1 VAQTSP
7 ATEEPTQHIT
17 YGDPLAPEH
26 RANPYP
32 LYQRLRENDPV
43 HRALDG
49 SWVITRWSDGSS
61 ILRDP
66 RFSGSPKWLREDD
79 RRAES
84 NPIRQAGTS
93 LMMFL
98 DPPDHTRLR
107 SLVSKAFTP
116 KRVEGMRP
124 RVQQLVDDL
133 IDKSIETAELDVV
146 GDLGYPLP
154 VSVIC
159 ELLGVPRVDHAT
171 FRSWSADASRLL
183 DGETL
188 DQESQQR
195 GMLAGMQLFQ
205 YFTDLVEERRPNPG
219 SDLLSAMI
227 AAEEAG
233 DRLTH
238 PELITTA
245 TLLFVAG
252 HETTTNLIGNAVLAL
267 LRTPDQLEHLRW
279 DPSLIRSAIEELLRY
294 DSPVQFTARI
304 ATTDLEVDGTRIA
317 AGEQLAVIIGACN
330 RDQAHFPDP
339 DRLDL
344 GREDAHHHLSFAA
357 GAHYCLGAALARLEA
372 QVAIGTLVR
381 RLQNLELVSTEP
393 RYRDHFVL
401 RGVHELRVAFSP
413 AQPGSPA
420 SPPSP
425 ATR

>member
-1 VAQTSP
+1 VAHTTHP
-7 ATEEPTQHIT
+7 AREPTQHIT

-26 RANPYP
+26 RANPYV
-32 LYQRLRENDPV
+32 LYHRVRENDPV

-49 SWVITRWSDGSS
+49 SWVISRWADGSA
-61 ILRDP
+61 ILRDA

-79 RRAES
+79 KRAES
-84 NPIRQAGTS
+84 NPIRQAGTA
-93 LMMFL
+93 LLMFL

-116 KRVEGMRP
+116 RRVESMRP
-124 RVQQLVDDL
+124 RVQQLVDAR
-133 IDKSIETAELDVV
+133 IDKVIETGEMDVI

-159 ELLGVPRVDHAT
+159 ELLGVPGGDHAT
-171 FRSWSADASRLL
+171 FRAWSSDASRLL

-188 DQESQQR
+188 DPEAQQR

-219 SDLLSAMI
+219 DDLLSAMI

-238 PELITTA
+238 AELITTA

-252 HETTTNLIGNAVLAL
+252 HETTMNLIGNAVLAL
-267 LRTPDQLEHLRW
+267 LRNRGELERLRR
-279 DPSLIRSAIEELLRY
+279 DPSLIRNGVEEFLRY

-304 ATTDLEVDGTRIA
+304 ATTDVDVDGTLIE
-317 AGEQLAVIIGACN
+317 AGEQVAVVIGACN
-330 RDQAHFPDP
+330 RDPEHFPDP

-344 GREDAHHHLSFAA
+344 GREEAHRHLSFAA
-357 GAHYCLGAALARLEA
+357 GPHYCLGAALARLEA
-372 QVAIGTLVR
+372 QVAVGTLVR
-381 RLQNLELVSTEP
+381 RLDNLELVTTEP

-401 RGVHELRVAFSP
+401 RGVHELRVAFTP
-413 AQPGSPA
+413 ASPA
-420 SPPSP
+420 S
-425 ATR
+425 RQLR

>member
-1 VAQTSP
+1 MAHTTHP
-7 ATEEPTQHIT
+7 PREPTQHVT

-26 RANPYP
+26 RANPYV
-32 LYQRLRENDPV
+32 LYHRVRENDPV

-49 SWVITRWSDGSS
+49 SWVISRWADGSA
-61 ILRDP
+61 ILRDG

-79 RRAES
+79 KRAES
-84 NPIRQAGTS
+84 NPIRQAGTA
-93 LMMFL
+93 LLMFL

-116 KRVEGMRP
+116 KRVESMRP
-124 RVQQLVDDL
+124 RVQQLVDAR
-133 IDKSIETAELDVV
+133 IDKVIETGEMDVI

-159 ELLGVPRVDHAT
+159 ELLGVPGGDHAT
-171 FRSWSADASRLL
+171 FRAWSSDASRLL

-188 DQESQQR
+188 DPEAQQR

-219 SDLLSAMI
+219 DDLLSAMI

-238 PELITTA
+238 AELITTA

-252 HETTTNLIGNAVLAL
+252 HETTMNLIGNAVLAL
-267 LRTPDQLEHLRW
+267 LRNWGELERLRR
-279 DPSLIRSAIEELLRY
+279 DPSLIRNGVEEFLRY

-304 ATTDLEVDGTRIA
+304 ATTDVDVDGTLIE
-317 AGEQLAVIIGACN
+317 AGEQVAVVIGACN
-330 RDQAHFPDP
+330 RDPEHFPDP

-344 GREDAHHHLSFAA
+344 GREEAHRHLSFAA
-357 GAHYCLGAALARLEA
+357 GPHYCLGAALARLEA
-372 QVAIGTLVR
+372 QVAVGTLVR
-381 RLQNLELVSTEP
+381 RLDNLELVTTEP

-401 RGVHELRVAFSP
+401 RGVHELRVAFTP
-413 AQPGSPA
+413 ASPA
-420 SPPSP
+420 S
-425 ATR
+425 RQLR

>member
-1 VAQTSP
+1 MA
-7 ATEEPTQHIT
+7 PTTQSTQPPSQHMT

-26 RANPYP
+26 RADPYP
-32 LYQRLRENDPV
+32 LYQRVRENDPV

-49 SWVITRWSDGSS
+49 SWVISRWVDGSAV
-61 ILRDP
+61 LRDP

-84 NPIRQAGTS
+84 NPIRQVGTS
-93 LMMFL
+93 LLMFL

-116 KRVEGMRP
+116 KRVEAMRP
-124 RVQQLVDDL
+124 RVQQLVDGLLDEV
-133 IDKSIETAELDVV
+133 IESGELDVV

-171 FRSWSADASRLL
+171 FRSWSSDASRLL

-188 DQESQQR
+188 DPETQQR

-205 YFTDLVEERRPNPG
+205 YFTDLVEERRPRAGTHGQPDPG
-219 SDLLSAMI
+219 GDLLSAML

-238 PELITTA
+238 AELITTA

-252 HETTTNLIGNAVLAL
+252 HETTTNLIGNSVLAL
-267 LRTPDQLEHLRW
+267 LRNRSELERLQR
-279 DPSLIRSAIEELLRY
+279 DPTLIRSAVEELLRY

-304 ATTDLEVDGTRIA
+304 ATTDLEIDRTPIE
-317 AGEQLAVIIGACN
+317 AGEQIAVVIGACN
-330 RDQAHFPDP
+330 RDPAQFADP
-339 DRLDL
+339 DHLDIT
-344 GREDAHHHLSFAA
+344 REEAHRHLSFAA

-372 QVAIGTLVR
+372 QIAIGTLVR
-381 RLQNLELVSTEP
+381 RLEHLELVTTEP

-413 AQPGSPA
+413 ASPTA
-420 SPPSP
+420 
-425 ATR
+425 R

>member
-1 VAQTSP
+1 MAQTTQSP
-7 ATEEPTQHIT
+7 TPPTEHIT

-49 SWVITRWSDGSS
+49 SWVISRWVDGSAV
-61 ILRDP
+61 LRDP

-79 RRAES
+79 ERAES
-84 NPIRQAGTS
+84 NPIRQAGTA

-116 KRVEGMRP
+116 KRVEAMRP
-124 RVQQLVDDL
+124 RVQQLVDGL
-133 IDKSIETAELDVV
+133 IDKVIESGEMDVI

-159 ELLGVPRVDHAT
+159 ELLGVPGGDHAT
-171 FRSWSADASRLL
+171 FRAWSADASRLL
-183 DGETL
+183 DGDTL
-188 DQESQQR
+188 DAEAQQR

-205 YFTDLVEERRPNPG
+205 YFTDLVEERRPRAGTQSQPNPDQ
-219 SDLLSAMI
+219 DLLSAMI

-252 HETTTNLIGNAVLAL
+252 HETTLNLVGHAVLAL
-267 LRTPDQLEHLRW
+267 LRNPGEMERLRQ
-279 DPSLIRSAIEELLRY
+279 DPSLIRPAVEEFLRY

-304 ATTDLEVDGTRIA
+304 ATTDVEVDGTVIE
-317 AGEQLAVIIGACN
+317 AGEQVAVVIGACN
-330 RDQAHFPDP
+330 RDPDHFPDP

-344 GREDAHHHLSFAA
+344 SREDNRHLSFAA

-372 QVAIGTLVR
+372 QVAVGTLVR
-381 RLQNLELVSTEP
+381 RLENLELVTTEP

-413 AQPGSPA
+413 AP
-420 SPPSP
+420 
-425 ATR
+425 RLLR

>member
-1 VAQTSP
+1 MPQTTQP
-7 ATEEPTQHIT
+7 ATPPTQHIT

-26 RANPYP
+26 RADPYV
-32 LYQRLRENDPV
+32 LYRRVRENDPV

-49 SWVITRWSDGSS
+49 SWVISRWADGSA

-66 RFSGSPKWLREDD
+66 RFSGSPRWLREGD

-84 NPIRQAGTS
+84 NPIRQAGTA

-107 SLVSKAFTP
+107 SLVNKAFTP
-116 KRVEGMRP
+116 KRVESMRP
-124 RVQQLVDDL
+124 RIQQLVDAR
-133 IDKSIETAELDVV
+133 IDGVIETGEMDVI

-159 ELLGVPRVDHAT
+159 ELLGVPGGDHET
-171 FRSWSADASRLL
+171 FRAWSSDASRLL

-188 DQESQQR
+188 DAEAQQR

-219 SDLLSAMI
+219 DDLLSAMI

-238 PELITTA
+238 AELITTA

-252 HETTTNLIGNAVLAL
+252 HETTMNLIGNAVLAL
-267 LRTPDQLEHLRW
+267 LRNRGELERLRR
-279 DPSLIRSAIEELLRY
+279 DPALIRSAVEEFLRY

-304 ATTDLEVDGTRIA
+304 ATTDVEVDGTRIE
-317 AGEQLAVIIGACN
+317 AGEQVAVVIGACN
-330 RDQAHFPDP
+330 RDPAQFADP

-344 GREDAHHHLSFAA
+344 GREEAHRHLSFAA

-372 QVAIGTLVR
+372 QVAVGTLVQ
-381 RLQNLELVSTEP
+381 RLDDLELVTTQP

-413 AQPGSPA
+413 ASPA
-420 SPPSP
+420 L
-425 ATR
+425 R

>member
-1 VAQTSP
+1 MPQT
-7 ATEEPTQHIT
+7 EHIT

-49 SWVITRWSDGSS
+49 SWVISRWPDGSAV
-61 ILRDP
+61 LRDP

-84 NPIRQAGTS
+84 NPIRQVGTA
-93 LMMFL
+93 LLMFL

-107 SLVSKAFTP
+107 SLVNKAFTP
-116 KRVEGMRP
+116 KRVEAMRP
-124 RVQQLVDDL
+124 RVQHLVDGLLDAVV
-133 IDKSIETAELDVV
+133 ETGEMDVV

-159 ELLGVPRVDHAT
+159 ELLGVPGGDHAT
-171 FRSWSADASRLL
+171 FRAWSSDASRLL
-183 DGETL
+183 DGDTL
-188 DQESQQR
+188 DPDAQQR

-205 YFTDLVEERRPNPG
+205 YFTDLVEERRPRAGTQCQPSPG
-219 SDLLSAMI
+219 DDLLSAMI

-238 PELITTA
+238 AELITTA

-267 LRTPDQLEHLRW
+267 LRNPGELERLRQ
-279 DPSLIRSAIEELLRY
+279 DPSLIRPAVEEFLRY

-304 ATTDLEVDGTRIA
+304 ATTDVEVDGTVIE
-317 AGEQLAVIIGACN
+317 AGEQVAVVIGACN
-330 RDQAHFPDP
+330 RDPAHFADP
-339 DRLDL
+339 DRLDIT
-344 GREDAHHHLSFAA
+344 REEAHRHLSFAA

-381 RLQNLELVSTEP
+381 RLENLELVTTEP

-401 RGVHELRVAFSP
+401 RGVHELRVAFTP
-413 AQPGSPA
+413 ASPGSPA
-420 SPPSP
+420 
-425 ATR
+425 TR